1 MPFWIYCDRQAQAGD
16 LRRMQILTS
25 DELSLR
31 DDLRGP
37 FNSLQ
42 EAIKIAETLIWSIVT
57 SIMDRLRTEQPKK
70 FAVFPSAKPDAEE

>member
-16 LRRMQILTS
+16 LRRMQVLTS

-31 DDLRGP
+31 EDLRGP

-42 EAIKIAETLIWSIVT
+42 EAVKIAETLIWSIVT
-57 SIMDRLRTEQPKK
+57 SILDRLRTEQPKK
-70 FAVFPSAKPDAEE
+70 FAVFPSAKPNGNE